1 MPGERGMVVDARVE
15 VPPGTAAGWRYA
27 DPGGGSEHDAVNCS
41 IAALALT
48 VALPGERSPRSLSS
62 AHGGVYEL
70 GMRERDHGVAIAP
83 FADG

>member
-1 MPGERGMVVDARVE
+1 VE
-15 VPPGTAAGWRYA
+15 VPAGTAAGWHYA
-27 DPGGGSEHDAVNCS
+27 DPHGGAGHDVVNCS

-48 VALPGERSPRSLSS
+48 VTLPGERTVRSLTS

-83 FADG
+83 FGDG